1 MWAPFLLINESG
13 LLSWLGSSP
22 NSLEHLKQF
31 GNLLLVLSR
40 LGILYSLELC
50 VEWLSHIQFIGGI
63 GWLGFSFEIITKP
76 PSWKS
81 FSLFLISCGR
91 IFFLGFISKISCTT
105 FRGERKI
112 NFLCGKN
119 PPCFLFQI
127 RIQIL
132 SEFGF
137 IWNPNS
143 ILFHWIIFHN
153 SNFNSNKIMAT
164 LFE

>member
-76 PSWKS
+76 PPWKY
-81 FSLFLISCGR
+81 FSLFLISWGR
-91 IFFLGFISKISCTT
+91 NSLWIFIQKFVHHHG
-105 FRGERKI
+105 RRE
-112 NFLCGKN
+112 KN
-119 PPCFLFQI
+119 QFPMWKKSSLLFVSNSNPNPI
-127 RIQIL
+127 RIRFYL
-132 SEFGF
+132 KSKFNF
-137 IWNPNS
+137 IP
-143 ILFHWIIFHN
+143 LD
-153 SNFNSNKIMAT
+153 NFS
-164 LFE
+164 

>member
-1 MWAPFLLINESG
+1 MWATFLVINESG
-13 LLSWLGSSP
+13 LLPWLGSSP

-40 LGILYSLELC
+40 LGILYSFELYL
-50 VEWLSHIQFIGGI
+50 EWLSHIQFIGGI
-63 GWLGFSFEIITKP
+63 GWLGFSFEIITKLP
-76 PSWKS
+76 PWKS
-81 FSLFLISCGR
+81 FSLYPYPCGR
-91 IFFLGFISKISCTT
+91 IFPWFSSKNSCTT

-119 PPCFLFQI
+119 PSCFLFQI

>member
-76 PSWKS
+76 PPWKS
-81 FSLFLISCGR
+81 FSLFLIFCGR
-91 IFFLGFISKISCTT
+91 KSPWIFFKKFVHLLW
-105 FRGERKI
+105 RRE
-112 NFLCGKN
+112 KN
-119 PPCFLFQI
+119 QFPMWEKSSLLFVSNSNPNPI
-127 RIQIL
+127 RIRFNL
-132 SEFGF
+132 KSKFNF
-137 IWNPNS
+137 IP
-143 ILFHWIIFHN
+143 LD
-153 SNFNSNKIMAT
+153 NFP
-164 LFE
+164 